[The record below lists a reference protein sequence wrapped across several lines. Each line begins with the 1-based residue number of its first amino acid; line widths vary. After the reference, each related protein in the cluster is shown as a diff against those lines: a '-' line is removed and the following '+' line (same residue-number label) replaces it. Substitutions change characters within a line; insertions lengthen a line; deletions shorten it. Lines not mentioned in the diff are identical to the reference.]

1 MLGNKEIMARNI
13 KYYMSLR
20 GKTATDICNA
30 LGFKNSTFS
39 NWVNGKIYPRIDKI
53 EMLANYFG
61 VSKAALVEEHK
72 PDRDRIDLHIA
83 NIGNWEENPSTNRTE
98 RALEYYSMYEQAP
111 KSVQETIDM
120 ILKSAQ
126 QKS

>member
-13 KYYMSLR
+13 QYYMR
-20 GKTATDICNA
+20 RNRKNATEVCRA
-30 LGFKNSTFS
+30 LGIKQNTFS

-61 VSKAALVEEHK
+61 VSKADLVEEHS
-72 PDRDRIDLHIA
+72 RYLDRIGFNQEREA
-83 NIGNWEENPSTNRTE
+83 ARTK
-98 RALEYYSMYEQAP
+98 RALELYSSYEQAP

-126 QKS
+126 QKP